1 MADEKAAKAEEAPKS
16 DAKSNK
22 GIIGAI
28 IGGIVLVVAAVV
40 LCIVLNSGNKV
51 VGKYDL
57 YSYIQDGQEN
67 TTMVNLIKGFG
78 MNMTVEFKGDKT
90 GVLET
95 TGGDDASSQKFTYDD
110 KKIKLEADGETKETD
125 YKLDG
130 DYVTITVETE
140 TMKFKRQGK

>member
-1 MADEKAAKAEEAPKS
+1 MSSFEEKEKVK
-16 DAKSNK
+16 
-22 GIIGAI
+22 
-28 IGGIVLVVAAVV
+28 
-40 LCIVLNSGNKV
+40 IVLNSGNKV